1 MRRLSAVQLPAVHLT
16 VAPPPRAAKTAA
28 MRGVILSCLL
38 ILVTQPSWSRGARL
52 DLFRAGPGEMTARR
66 IALDPAD
73 PARRRMGALI
83 FLGGV
88 VLDSADPAFGGF
100 SALHVSGDRFT
111 MLGDGGGIARFRM
124 DGGGRV
130 DDVRFAD
137 LPAGPG
143 GLWKKAD
150 RDSESMAVDP
160 ATGAIWVSFEHWNA
174 IWRYAPGFVRA
185 TGQVAPV
192 AMAGWSDNGGAES
205 LVRRA
210 DGSFVVLSE
219 SHFAEDGS
227 GSSGRVF
234 LGDPVEGA
242 ASYGFRL
249 RAPRGWRA
257 SDAAELPDG
266 RMLVVLRRFA
276 LRDGGFSNAL
286 LLVDRGAIRPGA
298 IVRGRVIATLARP
311 LVHDNFEGLAITRE
325 QGRTILWLVSDD
337 NHGVLQRTLLLK
349 FASDAPV
356 ADRR

>member
-1 MRRLSAVQLPAVHLT
+1 MRRLSIVQLPAVHLA
-16 VAPPPRAAKTAA
+16 VAPPPRTLKTAA

-52 DLFRAGPGEMTARR
+52 DLFRAGPGEMTATRV
-66 IALDPAD
+66 ALDPAD
-73 PARRRMGALI
+73 PARRRVGALY

-88 VLDSADPAFGGF
+88 ALDSPDPAFGGF

-124 DGGGRV
+124 DGAGRV

-143 GLWKKAD
+143 GLWKKED
-150 RDSESMAVDP
+150 RDSESMGVDP
-160 ATGAIWVSFEHWNA
+160 ATGAIWVGFEHWNA
-174 IWRYAPGFVRA
+174 IWRYAPGFARA
-185 TGQVAPV
+185 TGKTVPA
-192 AMAGWSDNGGAES
+192 AMEDWSFNGGPES

-210 DGSFVVLSE
+210 DGSFVILSE
-219 SHFAEDGS
+219 SHFADDGS
-227 GSSGRVF
+227 GSSGRIF
-234 LGDPVEGA
+234 AGDPVAGA

-249 RAPRGWRA
+249 RAPKGWRA

-266 RMLVVLRRFA
+266 RMLVLLRRFA
-276 LRDGGFSNAL
+276 LGERGFSNAL
-286 LLVDRGAIRPGA
+286 LLVEPGAIRPGA
-298 IVRGRVIATLARP
+298 VVRGRVIATLAHP
-311 LVHDNFEGLAITRE
+311 LVHDNFEGLAVTRE

-349 FASDAPV
+349 FALNK
-356 ADRR
+356 

>member
-1 MRRLSAVQLPAVHLT
+1 
-16 VAPPPRAAKTAA
+16 

-38 ILVTQPSWSRGARL
+38 ILIVQPSWSRGARL
-52 DLFRAGPGEMTARR
+52 DVFRAGPGEMTATR

-73 PARRRMGALI
+73 PARRRVGALT

-88 VLDSADPAFGGF
+88 ALASPDPAFGGF

-111 MLGDGGGIARFRM
+111 MVSDGGGIARFRM
-124 DGGGRV
+124 DGAGRV

-143 GLWKKAD
+143 GAWKKAD

-160 ATGAIWVSFEHWNA
+160 VTGAIWIGFEHWNA
-174 IWRYAPGFVRA
+174 IWRYAPGLMQA
-185 TGQVAPV
+185 TGTTVPP
-192 AMAGWSDNGGAES
+192 AMDDWSLNGGAEA

-234 LGDPVEGA
+234 ADDPVTGA

-249 RAPRGWRA
+249 RAPKGWRA

-266 RMLVVLRRFA
+266 RMLVLLRRFA
-276 LRDGGFSNAL
+276 LRERGFSNRL
-286 LLVDRGAIRPGA
+286 LLIERGAIRPDA
-298 IVRGRVIATLARP
+298 VVRGRVIATLAHP
-311 LVHDNFEGLAITRE
+311 LVHDNFEGMAVTSE
-325 QGRTILWLVSDD
+325 QGRPILWLVSDD

-349 FASDAPV
+349 FALN
-356 ADRR
+356 R